1 MVGACFIYHARSHNL
16 SAPWSDAAV
25 EKVYF
30 MKILDQHIS
39 RTVLLSMTVVIGLMG
54 TLDLIFSLLD
64 QIANTDENYS
74 LLNAISYVLLT
85 TPTSLYEMLPFT
97 ALGGALI
104 GLGILASNNELVVMQ
119 AAGIRTGRIILA
131 VLKPT
136 FLVMGLSLLIG
147 EYVSPPLEQ
156 TAKSNRAVQQSA
168 NASIGSEQG
177 NWQRIGNDFIHINAI
192 APGGTSLFGVTRYT
206 VSEDRRLIS
215 ARFAET
221 AQYIE
226 SNSGNYW
233 LLENIDESILGDRTI
248 SSNHYLQEDWVVELS
263 PELLSVLLV
272 KPDEQSITGLYR
284 LAKYF
289 ESEGLDSAKYNLAF
303 WKKLTQP
310 IATLALVVLAISFVF
325 GPLRESTTGF
335 RVFISLSI
343 GLVFTIVQRMMEPA
357 SLIYGLNPLF
367 AVLFPI
373 LLCGILGVV
382 LIRRVR

>member
-1 MVGACFIYHARSHNL
+1 MR
-16 SAPWSDAAV
+16 
-25 EKVYF
+25 
-30 MKILDQHIS
+30 ILDKHIS
-39 RTVLLSMTVVIGLMG
+39 RTVLLSMAVVIGLMG

-64 QIANTDENYS
+64 QIGNTDENYS
-74 LLNAISYVLLT
+74 LSNAISYVLLT

-119 AAGIRTGRIILA
+119 ASGVRTGRIVIA

-136 FLVMGLSLLIG
+136 LIVMGLSLLIG
-147 EYVSPPLEQ
+147 EYISPPLEQ

-168 NASIGSEQG
+168 NASVSSEQG
-177 NWQRIGNDFIHINAI
+177 NWQRVGNDFIHINAI

-206 VSEDRRLIS
+206 MSESRELLS
-215 ARFAET
+215 ASFAET
-221 AQYIE
+221 ASYIE
-226 SNSGNYW
+226 SASGNYW
-233 LLENIDESILGDRTI
+233 LLENIAESVLDTGTI
-248 SSNHYLQEDWVVELS
+248 TSSHYLQEDWSVDLS

-272 KPDEQSITGLYR
+272 EPDEQSITGLYR

-289 ESEGLDSAKYNLAF
+289 DSEGLDSSAYYLAF

-310 IATLALVVLAISFVF
+310 VATLALVVLAISFVF
-325 GPLRESTTGF
+325 GPLRESTMGF
-335 RVFISLSI
+335 RVFVSLAI

-357 SLIYGLNPLF
+357 SLIYGFNPLL

-373 LLCGILGVV
+373 FLCGMLGFL

>member
-1 MVGACFIYHARSHNL
+1 
-16 SAPWSDAAV
+16 
-25 EKVYF
+25 

-64 QIANTDENYS
+64 QIANMDENYS
-74 LLNAISYVLLT
+74 LINAISYVMLT

-104 GLGILASNNELVVMQ
+104 GLGVLASNNELVVMQ
-119 AAGIRTGRIILA
+119 AAGVRTGRIILA

-136 FLVMGLSLLIG
+136 LLVMALSLLIG

-156 TAKSNRAVQQSA
+156 TARSNRAVQQSA

-192 APGGTSLFGVTRYT
+192 APGGTSLFGITRYT
-206 VSEDRRLIS
+206 FSDGRQLVSAS
-215 ARFAET
+215 FAET
-221 AQYIE
+221 AEYIE
-226 SNSGNYW
+226 SGSGNYW
-233 LLENIDESILGDRTI
+233 LLQNIDESILGDRTI
-248 SSNHYLQEDWVVELS
+248 ASNHYLQEDWHVDLS

-272 KPDEQSITGLYR
+272 EPDEQSITGLYR
-284 LAKYF
+284 LAQYF
-289 ESEGLDSAKYNLAF
+289 ESEGLDSAAYELAF

-325 GPLRESTTGF
+325 GPLRESTMGF
-335 RVFISLSI
+335 RVFVSLAI

-357 SLIYGLNPLF
+357 SLIYGFSPLF
-367 AVLFPI
+367 AVLLPI
-373 LLCGILGVV
+373 LLCGMLGFV

>member
-1 MVGACFIYHARSHNL
+1 
-16 SAPWSDAAV
+16 
-25 EKVYF
+25 

-104 GLGILASNNELVVMQ
+104 GLGIIASNNELVVMQ

-192 APGGTSLFGVTRYT
+192 APGGASLFGVTRYT

-215 ARFAET
+215 AKFAET

>member
-1 MVGACFIYHARSHNL
+1 
-16 SAPWSDAAV
+16 
-25 EKVYF
+25 

-215 ARFAET
+215 AKFAET

-325 GPLRESTTGF
+325 GPLRDSTTGF

-343 GLVFTIVQRMMEPA
+343 GLVFTIVQRMMAPA

>member
-1 MVGACFIYHARSHNL
+1 MR
-16 SAPWSDAAV
+16 
-25 EKVYF
+25 
-30 MKILDQHIS
+30 ILDQHIS
-39 RTVLLSMTVVIGLMG
+39 RTVLLSMVVVIGLMG

-74 LLNAISYVLLT
+74 LVNAISYVLLT

-119 AAGIRTGRIILA
+119 AAGVRTSRIILA

-136 FLVMGLSLLIG
+136 FLVMALSLLIG
-147 EYVSPPLEQ
+147 EYVSPAFEQ

-168 NASIGSEQG
+168 NASVGSEQG

-192 APGGTSLFGVTRYT
+192 APGGTSLFGVTRYRLN
-206 VSEDRRLIS
+206 EDRRLVS
-215 ARFAET
+215 ASFAET
-221 AQYIE
+221 ADYIE
-226 SNSGNYW
+226 ADSGNYW
-233 LLENIDESILGDRTI
+233 LLQNIDESILGGRTI
-248 SSNHYLQEDWVVELS
+248 ASNNYLQEDWTVDLS

-272 KPDEQSITGLYR
+272 EPDDQSITGLYR

-289 ESEGLDSAKYNLAF
+289 ESEGLDSAAYYLAF

-325 GPLRESTTGF
+325 GPLRESTMGF
-335 RVFISLSI
+335 RVFVSLAI
-343 GLVFTIVQRMMEPA
+343 GLIFTIVQRMMEPA
-357 SLIYGLNPLF
+357 SLLYGFNPLL

-373 LLCGILGVV
+373 LLCGMLGFV

>member
-1 MVGACFIYHARSHNL
+1 
-16 SAPWSDAAV
+16 
-25 EKVYF
+25 

-74 LLNAISYVLLT
+74 LLNAVSYVLLT

-192 APGGTSLFGVTRYT
+192 APGGASLFGVTRYT

-215 ARFAET
+215 AKFAET

>member
-1 MVGACFIYHARSHNL
+1 
-16 SAPWSDAAV
+16 
-25 EKVYF
+25 

-39 RTVLLSMTVVIGLMG
+39 RTVLLSMAVVIGLMG

-104 GLGILASNNELVVMQ
+104 GLGVLASNNELVVMQ

-136 FLVMGLSLLIG
+136 LLVMGLSLLIG

-192 APGGTSLFGVTRYT
+192 APGGASLFGVTRYT
-206 VSEDRRLIS
+206 VSEDRRVIS
-215 ARFAET
+215 ASFAET

-226 SNSGNYW
+226 SSSGNYW
-233 LLENIDESILGDRTI
+233 LLENIDESILGGRTI
-248 SSNHYLQEDWVVELS
+248 SSNHYIQEDWVVDLS

-272 KPDEQSITGLYR
+272 EPDEQSITGLYR

-289 ESEGLDSAKYNLAF
+289 ESEGLDSATYNLAF

-357 SLIYGLNPLF
+357 SLIYGLNPLL

>member
-1 MVGACFIYHARSHNL
+1 
-16 SAPWSDAAV
+16 
-25 EKVYF
+25 

-192 APGGTSLFGVTRYT
+192 APGGASLFGVTRYT

-215 ARFAET
+215 AKFAET

-233 LLENIDESILGDRTI
+233 LLENIDESILGDQTI